1 MREHTHM
8 DQTTTAEAEAEVA
21 QLVSELIAID
31 SSNFGN
37 DEGPGE
43 AAAAD
48 YVQQRLLEVGLE
60 SERFSTTSDRRQ
72 GVYLRIPVRIP
83 SARRS
88 SCTDISTSYRRR
100 NPTGFTRHSQES
112 LTTQACCGAAVRS
125 T

>member
-1 MREHTHM
+1 M

-48 YVQQRLLEVGLE
+48 YVQQRLLEVGLD

-72 GVYLRIPVRIP
+72 GVYLRIPGK
-83 SARRS
+83 
-88 SCTDISTSYRRR
+88 
-100 NPTGFTRHSQES
+100 NPERKALLLHGHLDVVPAPDEPVIEMIGC
-112 LTTQACCGAAVRS
+112 LADMAVRP
-125 T
+125 

>member
-1 MREHTHM
+1 M

-21 QLVSELIAID
+21 QLVSGLIAID

-60 SERFSTTSDRRQ
+60 VSDSAQPAIVARVCICGFR
-72 GVYLRIPVRIP
+72 VRIP